1 MKQMTIIPR
10 ISEKAYA
17 ASANGV
23 YVFRVPLNL
32 NKNEIKAAV
41 ETQFDVTV
49 LKVKTAILARLHA
62 RIGRR
67 LT

>member
-17 ASANGV
+17 VNANGV

-32 NKNEIKAAV
+32 NKNAVSFDENADGLEHLWAANS
-41 ETQFDVTV
+41 TTD
-49 LKVKTAILARLHA
+49 
-62 RIGRR
+62 G
-67 LT
+67 